1 MIQVPGYLIKKE
13 IGVGGMATVFLAVQ
27 TSLEREVALKVMN
40 PAMVADATFS
50 KRFMQEARTLASL
63 SHPNIVAVYDVGI
76 TPEKL
81 HYFSM
86 QHLPNGDFF
95 QRIKE
100 GVSDQEILR
109 VFAGVARALGYA
121 HQRGFVHRDVAP
133 GNIMYDIN
141 NNPVLTDFG
150 IARTVSKTSRITN
163 AGVSVGTSHYMSPE
177 QARGGDVDGRSDIY
191 SMGAACFEALT
202 GNPPYNGEDGFAI
215 AYAHVFEPVPR
226 LPANRAPWQTLIDRA
241 MAKDPTQ
248 RFQNT
253 DEFLVELAE
262 VEHQISGTHHADP
275 IPKTSQHSTVVM
287 PTPVNAPTTPVASN
301 PGNAPLLD
309 PMPQPRVRPTSG
321 EQFQPGD
328 TSSGKPLLMIG
339 AGVAAVA
346 VLAVGGWFA
355 WQKFK
360 DTGDHTTEPPQG
372 GTLIAPV
379 KPTKPD
385 QPPPVVEDPVVP
397 EEIDPDEALAADDP
411 ALALILQ
418 ATVVNPIEENIR
430 LANADVKAMRLSQP
444 PGRNAIDRYS
454 LALRLSPGNP
464 RATAGLQDVAR
475 KFIELADKK
484 LAEGNIPEFLDLGN
498 RALAL
503 ADAHD
508 PSGAIRQTIMRP
520 RLSIVSRSL
529 DTGKAA
535 EAKWDEPGA
544 TAAYR
549 AALAIDPTN
558 VDAQKGL
565 KRAPT
570 LGKPGFLF
578 LDKSSTTTGPEL
590 VIVSLATANAGNKR
604 AAVSRSE
611 ITVGE
616 FKAFWQSAGS
626 KSRAARP
633 SCRDREGGIFSGSR
647 QRTWQSPGFGQADNH
662 PVVCVNYEDAKAYVD
677 WLSRQTGKR
686 YRLMTAQEWR
696 GLAANAPDG
705 ANCKANLADAAYAA
719 EYREKEAL
727 TCKDGAIHTAA
738 VKRFEPGKSGLYDMV
753 GNVREWVSDCDSKCD
768 KRLAMGTGWAS
779 TKDQLTPTIST
790 GFDADT
796 GFNSVGFRVLREI
809 D

>member
-100 GVSDQEILR
+100 GVADQEILR

-191 SMGAACFEALT
+191 SMGAAVFEALT
-202 GNPPYNGEDGFAI
+202 GNPPYTGEDGFAI

-226 LPANRAPWQTLIDRA
+226 LPPERAIWQTLIDRS

-253 DEFLVELAE
+253 DEFLVELAHI
-262 VEHQISGTHHADP
+262 EHQLTGTHHADP

-287 PTPVNAPTTPVASN
+287 PTPVNATTPVVASH
-301 PGNAPLLD
+301 PEQAPLLD

-321 EQFQPGD
+321 ETVQAP
-328 TSSGKPLLMIG
+328 SEGKPWLLWA
-339 AGVAAVA
+339 AGLAAV
-346 VLAVGGWFA
+346 VLVGGGGWWA
-355 WQKFK
+355 WRAFGTLP
-360 DTGDHTTEPPQG
+360 DPAAPTTSG
-372 GTLIAPV
+372 GTVLTPV
-379 KPTKPD
+379 RPVRE
-385 QPPPVVEDPVVP
+385 PPPVDPEVP
-397 EEIDPDEALAADDP
+397 ADAPIDPDAEVLTEDDP
-411 ALALILQ
+411 MLALVTG
-418 ATVVNPIEENIR
+418 ATVVNPIEENLR
-430 LANADVKAMRLSQP
+430 LAANDLAALRLSQP
-444 PGRNAIDRYS
+444 PGRNAIDRYK
-454 LALRLSPGNP
+454 LVLKLDPDNP
-464 RATAGLQDVAR
+464 RATTGLQQVAR

-484 LAEGNIPEFLDLGN
+484 LAEGNLPEFMDLGN

-508 PSGAIRQTIMRP
+508 PTGEIRTIVLRP
-520 RLSIVSRSL
+520 RTALVAKSL
-529 DTGKAA
+529 DAGRAA
-535 EAKWDEPGA
+535 EAKWDEPAA

-549 AALAIDPTN
+549 QALAIDPAN

-578 LDKSSTTTGPEL
+578 LDKSSTATGPEL
-590 VIVSLATANAGNKR
+590 VVVSLNNKR
-604 AAVSRSE
+604 AAVSRAE
-611 ITVGE
+611 ITVAD
-616 FKAFWQSAGS
+616 FKAWWAAAGS
-626 KSRAARP
+626 KTRAARP
-633 SCRDREGGIFSGSR
+633 SCRDREGGIFSGSK
-647 QRTWQSPGFGQADNH
+647 QRTWQNPGFAQTDAH
-662 PVVCVNYEDAKAYVD
+662 PVVCVNFEDAVAYTE

-686 YRLMTAQEWR
+686 YRLLTAQEWR
-696 GLAANAPDG
+696 ALAANSPDG
-705 ANCKANLADAAYAA
+705 ANCKANLADASYAA
-719 EYREKEAL
+719 EYRERDAL
-727 TCKDGAIHTAA
+727 ACKDGAVHTAP
-738 VKRFEPGKSGLYDMV
+738 VKRFEPGRTGLYDMV
-753 GNVREWVSDCDSKCD
+753 GNVREWVSDCDAKCD
-768 KRLAMGTGWAS
+768 KRLAMGTGWVS
-779 TKDQLTPTIST
+779 TKDQLSPTAST